1 LFIRFVTDEKRY
13 THFFED
19 DKLSLRTDRVAA
31 QETQDLAHDYVRR
44 GESAICRVARIF
56 LGTKYQNGKNIPNY
70 HELYQLS
77 IKYNKR
83 P

>member
-1 LFIRFVTDEKRY
+1 MMGNLQDETRHQRAVFKRV
-13 THFFED
+13 FEPTG
-19 DKLSLRTDRVAA
+19 KNS
-31 QETQDLAHDYVRR
+31 
-44 GESAICRVARIF
+44 CRVNVGARQGCQIF

-70 HELYQLS
+70 HELCQMP